1 MVKAISEQEW
11 VALLYKIYVSDTHKI
26 VNSTK
31 VTVKNKSISDDDSVI
46 TIPLDKLKEMHDNL
60 VYSGFSDTEA
70 LVITAQVANGARR
83 TS

>member
-1 MVKAISEQEW
+1 MEKVISEQEW
-11 VALLYKIYVSDTHKI
+11 ISLLRKIYVTDSTNTSTTTKI
-26 VNSTK
+26 
-31 VTVKNKSISDDDSVI
+31 TVKKSVAIEDDSII

-83 TS
+83 TN

>member
-1 MVKAISEQEW
+1 MEKVISEQEW
-11 VALLYKIYVSDTHKI
+11 ISLLRKIYVTDSMNKSTTTKI
-26 VNSTK
+26 
-31 VTVKNKSISDDDSVI
+31 TVKKSVAIEDDSI
-46 TIPLDKLKEMHDNL
+46 LGIPLDKLKEMHDNL

>member
-1 MVKAISEQEW
+1 MEKVISEQEW
-11 VALLYKIYVSDTHKI
+11 ISLLRKIYVTDSTNKTTTTKI
-26 VNSTK
+26 
-31 VTVKNKSISDDDSVI
+31 TVKKSVAIEDDSI
-46 TIPLDKLKEMHDNL
+46 LGIPLDKLKEMHDNL